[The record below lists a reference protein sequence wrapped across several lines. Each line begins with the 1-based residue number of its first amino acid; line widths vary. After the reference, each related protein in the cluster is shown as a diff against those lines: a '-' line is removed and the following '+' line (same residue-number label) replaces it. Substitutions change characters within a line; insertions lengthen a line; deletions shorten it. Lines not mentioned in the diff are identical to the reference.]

1 MKTLSII
8 LISFFSIS
16 ANLFAATPDSIAIVE
31 TSEQDHFVMKVDKD
45 LLGGEVLVTYST
57 GEVVTTMTI
66 KRKKMVIDFDKVKFG
81 SYTIKVVKDG
91 VEINAFN
98 FNKELILSQ
107 VVR

>member
-16 ANLFAATPDSIAIVE
+16 ANLFAANPDPIAVVE
-31 TSEQDHFVMKVDKD
+31 TSQQDHFVMKVDKD
-45 LLGGEVLVTYST
+45 LFGGEVLVTYST

-91 VEINAFN
+91 VEINEFN

-107 VVR
+107 VIR